1 MLYHPGV
8 VVAESVGQ
16 LHLGER
22 VLVEP
27 QLAVG
32 LPGTRQLQLVENA
45 ELHFVASRIVA
56 PEAEHSRGRALLPM
70 PAVQGGKAVLP
81 CFTLS
86 RRNGGRGEI
95 YRRASAPRVSLFGET
110 GRNVVGPSCGLQGKG
125 RRRAASRR
133 RRPRQPFNSIST
145 KAYSNG

>member
-8 VVAESVGQ
+8 VVDESVGQ

-45 ELHFVASRIVA
+45 ELHFLASRIVA
-56 PEAEHSRGRALLPM
+56 PEAEHSRSRALLPM
-70 PAVQGGKAVLP
+70 PAVQGGKAVLL
-81 CFTLS
+81 CSTLS
-86 RRNGGRGEI
+86 HRNGGRGKI
-95 YRRASAPRVSLFGET
+95 SASLCTPRL
-110 GRNVVGPSCGLQGKG
+110 
-125 RRRAASRR
+125 
-133 RRPRQPFNSIST
+133 I
-145 KAYSNG
+145 

>member
-1 MLYHPGV
+1 MLHHPGV
-8 VVAESVGQ
+8 VVAEPICQ

-45 ELHFVASRIVA
+45 ELHLVSSRIVA
-56 PEAEHSRGRALLPM
+56 PEAEHSRSRALLPM
-70 PAVQGGKAVLP
+70 PAVQGGKAVLR

-86 RRNGGRGEI
+86 HRNGGRGEI
-95 YRRASAPRVSLFGET
+95 YRRVSPPPSRCSARLDAMLWVVPAGFR
-110 GRNVVGPSCGLQGKG
+110 GRSGAVPL
-125 RRRAASRR
+125 RAADVLVSPSTQSRR
-133 RRPRQPFNSIST
+133 RRTRT
-145 KAYSNG
+145 G